1 MLLLAVAGARDL
13 VSAVFRSSILQTAAT
28 DEMRGRMQGVFIVV
42 VAGGPRIADLW
53 HGSVGAV
60 IGPGL
65 AATAGGVAVLVGVVA
80 IVFRFR
86 EFWHYR
92 APVT

>member
-1 MLLLAVAGARDL
+1 VA
-13 VSAVFRSSILQTAAT
+13 
-28 DEMRGRMQGVFIVV
+28 
-42 VAGGPRIADLW
+42 
-53 HGSVGAV
+53 AV
-60 IGPGL
+60 IGPGP

-80 IVFRFR
+80 VVVRFR